1 MRKSLSSNDKGSAG
15 GEARTLKGISSQG
28 ILSWLGARTSS
39 VSSGA
44 DARPNSIETRRD
56 PAKYPP
62 IDFGVPRWTPRG
74 FGVPCQA

>member
-1 MRKSLSSNDKGSAG
+1 MSRKSMLGERFELSRA
-15 GEARTLKGISSQG
+15 EAQG
-28 ILSWLGARTSS
+28 ILSWLGARTFS

-56 PAKYPP
+56 PAKYTP

-74 FGVPCQA
+74 FPVPRQVVEVTSG